1 MLRWENSF
9 RADNGKVNP
18 CSRYCLTQPWRFRKA
33 LIDPSNL
40 HHVSHRRKTMIS
52 TSPGWGSGN
61 RFFRSQGQTRIAE
74 GPISE
79 TLDEEPTNLR
89 PGTPSVR
96 RLWCCPISVNPWVP
110 LLAIVPAWHFQRG
123 ARMERSIPHVTRGRK
138 SGTEVADQK

>member
-9 RADNGKVNP
+9 RVDNGKVNP

-79 TLDEEPTNLR
+79 TLDEGVESGAHELAPRYTVSSSPVVLPN
-89 PGTPSVR
+89 
-96 RLWCCPISVNPWVP
+96 IS
-110 LLAIVPAWHFQRG
+110 
-123 ARMERSIPHVTRGRK
+123 
-138 SGTEVADQK
+138 